1 MVKLHLRKGDQVAVL
16 SGNERGATGKIL
28 GIDREAF
35 RAVVEGVAIRKK
47 HVRRTQDNPKGGVV
61 EKETSIHISNLM
73 VICPKCSKATRVGR
87 KIQDGRLVRVC
98 GKCGEA
104 FPS

>member
-1 MVKLHLRKGDQVAVL
+1 MKLHLRKGDQVSVL

-28 GIDREAF
+28 GIDRAAL

-47 HVRRTQDNPKGGVV
+47 HVRRSQDNPKGGVV
-61 EKETSIHISNLM
+61 EKETPIHISNLI

-87 KIQDGRLVRVC
+87 KMEENRSVRVC
-98 GKCGEA
+98 RKCGEA